1 MKFDVLVEKIRDA
14 FEALFTLL
22 KSFFAQFDVRPN
34 YEKTDIWTDKYPNEA
49 DETE

>member
-22 KSFFAQFDVRPN
+22 KGFFAQFDVRPN
-34 YEKTDIWTDKYPNEA
+34 YEKTNIWTDKYPNEA
-49 DETE
+49 